1 MNFFKNILMTLLL
14 CTLNSASPKSLNKP
28 QPIIP
33 IVEQEKTI
41 AAKKIKAQPI
51 KSPIKQQPI
60 IQQKTYAQA
69 LNTVRMMPSHEVLN
83 NNIFTQQFIN
93 FVKSLSLS
101 PIETT
106 ALLQA
111 GANLHTTWSDDNQRN
126 KNTLLSQ
133 KNSIAT
139 LSPSKVI
146 QEKKPTI
153 QKKPIVQKPTEPK
166 NKTAKEIAPKE
177 KNQEPKP
184 KPTEQHTQKQLP
196 SPAINNLI
204 MLLDP
209 EKVEQLGN
217 YSRAMVQD
225 AVIDLYE
232 QASPIIMTSNIL
244 EIITSIRQQ
253 IGEKNLQQLKSQPYN
268 QIIPFAQQLVKIYSP
283 HEAPLHIILLSLI
296 NFDSKNFNCYFH
308 KSSHL
313 VLIIPQQYLNKNI
326 PNAGTLNADDRV
338 RACGFN
344 PSALTKIDTLTTNN
358 LTQQIKIQQTKPMGQ
373 ANIIADLTSL
383 FIPQKKD
390 GELISPEQDTKW
402 VIYLSGHGGPAYQ
415 SMGNLQGPLQQI
427 ARVAGLTMSNFNQ
440 LMKFFN
446 NSINTAFLHYTTCF
460 SGGYNQVFVNE
471 VLSSLD
477 ANFIVS
483 SEGLGERKTSGLS
496 LQMSFST
503 QEPRIRLGHYPF
515 TEFFALLKLFVSNP
529 EEFVKKKEAKKDPLV
544 VLLSTIH
551 ANMTEENQPFVRFPG
566 IGVFGAL
573 AMNKKTKVLT
583 QSIVKA
589 HEIEKKSIDVSKMNI
604 IIVRPSRINVPIN
617 LGRITNN
624 EHRAI
629 VSPTPTNM
637 SQYHELIHLFAE
649 VNCQSSIQS
658 LLFNFVYLNTSMK
671 TQTFVVKKVTG
682 VSIQPNQI
690 GTIGNLIIQIN
701 KPSIHAGN
709 ISANVSI
716 SFEYNNNIYQAT
728 IGITNFDNSNAVF
741 NAFSKIAFTVQ
752 PEKTTNM
759 TALANKFLTP
769 QEVNKITRPITLHN
783 IVDFI
788 DNKIDQQTPSLFQ
801 QPDEDTAAL
810 QEFLKRKKNK

>member
-1 MNFFKNILMTLLL
+1 MIIPQHYIAKNIP
-14 CTLNSASPKSLNKP
+14 NSSS
-28 QPIIP
+28 
-33 IVEQEKTI
+33 
-41 AAKKIKAQPI
+41 
-51 KSPIKQQPI
+51 
-60 IQQKTYAQA
+60 
-69 LNTVRMMPSHEVLN
+69 LN
-83 NNIFTQQFIN
+83 NNEQI
-93 FVKSLSLS
+93 
-101 PIETT
+101 
-106 ALLQA
+106 QA
-111 GANLHTTWSDDNQRN
+111 CGFDPAHLT
-126 KNTLLSQ
+126 KV
-133 KNSIAT
+133 AT
-139 LSPSKVI
+139 L
-146 QEKKPTI
+146 E
-153 QKKPIVQKPTEPK
+153 
-166 NKTAKEIAPKE
+166 
-177 KNQEPKP
+177 
-184 KPTEQHTQKQLP
+184 
-196 SPAINNLI
+196 
-204 MLLDP
+204 
-209 EKVEQLGN
+209 
-217 YSRAMVQD
+217 
-225 AVIDLYE
+225 
-232 QASPIIMTSNIL
+232 TSSL
-244 EIITSIRQQ
+244 
-253 IGEKNLQQLKSQPYN
+253 LQQLKG
-268 QIIPFAQQLVKIYSP
+268 QQ
-283 HEAPLHIILLSLI
+283 
-296 NFDSKNFNCYFH
+296 SKQ
-308 KSSHL
+308 SG
-313 VLIIPQQYLNKNI
+313 QQ
-326 PNAGTLNADDRV
+326 
-338 RACGFN
+338 
-344 PSALTKIDTLTTNN
+344 
-358 LTQQIKIQQTKPMGQ
+358 
-373 ANIIADLTSL
+373 NIITKLASL
-383 FIPQKKD
+383 FIPQKKN